1 MRIGGLASGIDT
13 DSIIKDLM
21 KAERMPLDKME
32 QDKTK
37 LEWQRDA
44 FRDLNK
50 KLLELDNMM
59 LDMKLSK
66 TYNSKTIV
74 STMEGA
80 VTATATSG
88 ASNGTY
94 KINVEKL
101 ASAAINISQNELA
114 IDEAGTP
121 FDLNTSLKAQNI
133 EGTIEFATYNHNG
146 ELNQHSYEIG
156 ENDTLKDVIK
166 KINDDPENNVRM
178 TYDEKANKVIF
189 ETTRTGNY
197 NDTDFAGG
205 SEIIFG
211 KVEIDEET
219 QEPTGINQ
227 NSDSFFT
234 SFLGMAQSG
243 ETGGGNAKF
252 TYNDAYTVES
262 KDNNYT
268 LNGIT
273 FQFNDT
279 TNGTNANLTVNN
291 DADAAFDNIMAFV
304 DKYNEV
310 VELFNGSQQETRYRD
325 FPPLTDEQR
334 AEMSD
339 KEIELWEEK
348 AKSGLLK
355 GEGVISSG
363 LFSMRQSWY
372 SSVKTDGQFTTLT
385 QIGITTSKDYL
396 DGGKLIV
403 NEEDLRAALQ
413 EDPAGVQK
421 LFSNSE
427 EGANRGLV
435 NRLEDAVDSTMNRIN
450 QSAGKG
456 TDTLENYTIGKRM
469 KDLDDRIDAFE
480 DKLKNIEDRY
490 WRQFSAMEQAIS
502 RMNNQS
508 AMLMNAFGGGMM

>member
-13 DSIIKDLM
+13 ETIIKQLM
-21 KAERMPLDKME
+21 DAERIPLDKMG

-66 TYNSKTIV
+66 TYNSKSIV

-80 VTATATSG
+80 VTATATAG

-94 KINVEKL
+94 KINVKEL
-101 ASAAINISQNELA
+101 ASAAINVGEELGNDFDVDAPLGSQSGP
-114 IDEAGTP
+114 IVFTTFDKDGEA
-121 FDLNTSLKAQNI
+121 QV
-133 EGTIEFATYNHNG
+133 
-146 ELNQHSYEIG
+146 HSYDISET
-156 ENDTLKDVIK
+156 DSLKDVMK
-166 KINDDPENNVRM
+166 RINDDPDNNVRM
-178 TYDEKANKVIF
+178 TYDNNAKKVIL

-197 NDTDFAGG
+197 NENEDIAGG
-205 SEIIFG
+205 SEIVFG
-211 KVEIDEET
+211 KVVIEGE
-219 QEPTGINQ
+219 GISIEDG
-227 NSDSFFT
+227 SDSFFT
-234 SFLGMAQSG
+234 GLLKMNQGNEQ
-243 ETGGGNAKF
+243 GGDNAKF
-252 TYNDAYTVES
+252 TYNDAYEVIS

-268 LNGIT
+268 LNGIS

-279 TNGTNANLTVNN
+279 TDGKNANLTINN
-291 DADAAFDNIMAFV
+291 DVDAAFDNIMAFV

-325 FPPLTDEQR
+325 FPPLTDAQR
-334 AEMSD
+334 EEMSE

-355 GEGVISSG
+355 GEGVITNG
-363 LFSMRQSWY
+363 LFSMRQGWY
-372 SSVKTDGQFTTLT
+372 SSVETGGQFTTLT
-385 QIGITTSKDYL
+385 QIGISTSKDYL

-403 NEEDLRAALQ
+403 DEEDLRAALQ

-427 EGANRGLV
+427 EGASRGLV
-435 NRLEDAVDSTMNRIN
+435 NRLEDAVESTMKRIN

-469 KDLDDRIDAFE
+469 KDLDNRIGAFE
-480 DKLKNIEDRY
+480 DKLKSIEDRY